1 MASPAAVAEATGQAP
16 AYHYPP
22 PGKLH
27 LEILDMSV
35 LARDSTVKPFLKK
48 PFFGENLR

>member
-1 MASPAAVAEATGQAP
+1 MASRTAVAEATGQAP

-22 PGKLH
+22 PGESR

-35 LARDSTVKPFLKK
+35 LARDSTVKPFS
-48 PFFGENLR
+48 